1 MWIPPLLLRRAL
13 LAPLMPLLA
22 ATALALFPFVLVGH
36 ALAALALVVVRRGRV
51 RWRLPRVWLFGI
63 AYLLGET
70 ACLLA
75 CLALWIRFARRLGCP
90 RSQHLHLAV
99 LRRFLDSLV
108 GLAGFTFRFRLQVH
122 EPVSQPLDP
131 ARMGGAEPVI
141 VLARHAGP
149 GASFVLV
156 HLLMSRYDRA
166 PRIVLTE
173 RLRLDPSI
181 DVLLSRLG
189 CRFIG
194 PGGAVATAAVAE
206 LAGSLR
212 AHDALVLFPEGGD
225 WTPTRQR
232 LAVARLRRK
241 GLHVQAERA
250 EQMVHVLPPRPAGTV
265 AALAA
270 APTAD
275 VVVFG
280 HTGHEHLQDLQSV
293 WAALPLRR
301 ELAVLWWREPST
313 GVPSGEQEITEWLF
327 DLWHRIDS
335 WVGEQGDLAEVS
347 APAADRMHHEATG

>member
-1 MWIPPLLLRRAL
+1 MWIPPLLLRRVL

-22 ATALALFPFVLVGH
+22 AVALALFPVVLVGH
-36 ALAALALVVVRRGRV
+36 AIVALARTVVRRGRV

-70 ACLLA
+70 ACLVA
-75 CLALWIRFARRLGCP
+75 CLALWLRFARRLGCP
-90 RSQHLHLAV
+90 RSQQLHLAV
-99 LRRFLDSLV
+99 LRRFLDVLV
-108 GLAGFTFRFRLQVH
+108 GLAAFTFRFRLHVH
-122 EPVSQPLDP
+122 EPVSRPLDP
-131 ARMGGAEPVI
+131 ARLGGADPAL

-166 PRIVLTE
+166 PRIVLTD

-194 PGGAVATAAVAE
+194 PGGDVATAAIAE
-206 LAGSLR
+206 LAGSLQS
-212 AHDALVLFPEGGD
+212 HDALVLFPEGGD

-232 LAVARLRRK
+232 LAVDRLRRK
-241 GLHVQAERA
+241 GLRVQAERA
-250 EQMVHVLPPRPAGTV
+250 AQMVHVLPPRPAGTV

-275 VVVFG
+275 IVVFS
-280 HTGHEHLQDLQSV
+280 HTGHDDLQDLQSV

-301 ELAVLWWREPST
+301 ELQVLWWREPAG
-313 GVPSGEQEITEWLF
+313 GVPSDEQEITEWLF
-327 DLWHRIDS
+327 DLWHRIDT
-335 WVGEQGDLAEVS
+335 WVGEQGDLDEVS
-347 APAADRMHHEATG
+347 APAGEAL